1 MIDRELI
8 RNNAKTFLIVV
19 AALSG
24 WTIYNYQ
31 QKMQF
36 EDYRNEQLNQIRE
49 RELALVKQTS
59 VVDVREQQ
67 LAMREEALNNQI
79 RQLAERE
86 GLLEQR
92 EKAVLLSA
100 NSLAPELRINKV
112 RDELSALMSKFS
124 DLGVNLAHLP
134 PCNDADMLKR
144 YFQAEA
150 ILHEIGSRAQAA
162 KIYEEYRPFI
172 SMNTPTWVNMER
184 CESPKILK

>member
-8 RNNAKTFLIVV
+8 KNNAKTFLIVV

-59 VVDVREQQ
+59 VVDFREQQ
-67 LAMREEALNNQI
+67 LATREETLNSQI
-79 RQLAERE
+79 RQITERE
-86 GLLEQR
+86 GRLDLREQNVALSVKSLE
-92 EKAVLLSA
+92 
-100 NSLAPELRINKV
+100 PELRINKV

-124 DLGVNLAHLP
+124 DLGVNRAHLP

-172 SMNTPTWVNMER
+172 SMNTPMLVNMER
-184 CESPKILK
+184 CESPNIPR